1 VSPYGNKLITFFC
14 HCLSQHLLALMCG
27 GQWTCNDGEWPIF
40 IILFRIIQEFLLKM
54 FIESRLLY
62 FFCYYCIHFI
72 LKDKIK
78 MTLALSLFSLSK
90 FSEREID
97 IKPKFSTTV
106 N

>member
-1 VSPYGNKLITFFC
+1 
-14 HCLSQHLLALMCG
+14 
-27 GQWTCNDGEWPIF
+27 
-40 IILFRIIQEFLLKM
+40 M